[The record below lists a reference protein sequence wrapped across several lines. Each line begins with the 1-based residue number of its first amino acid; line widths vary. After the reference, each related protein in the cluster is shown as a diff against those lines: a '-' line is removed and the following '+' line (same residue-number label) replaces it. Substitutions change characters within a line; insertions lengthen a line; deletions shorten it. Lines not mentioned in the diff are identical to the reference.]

1 MRLIRMTVN
10 RLGSYATEQTI
21 DFATQSDKSITVFH
35 GENGA
40 GKTSTLNSVLWGL
53 TGQVSPSM
61 LRNDPKDQLEVI
73 VNHTSIENG
82 IVPAVKIE
90 FEHEGTEYRAVR
102 KLIGNRIEGTFE
114 LWAKRNGI
122 LDPYANSSEDVMRKI
137 LPHGLARYFIFDGE
151 GFAKS
156 AAHSQT
162 IFRTSVENILGFDFL
177 DRAIDRIEKVK
188 SRKVSEAAKI
198 AGKKIS
204 DQKKRSAYE
213 RAVQQLDE
221 SRQEI
226 EKFTEQIAVFKENL
240 EMVRTNIAALNI
252 KQVEKLQKTKL
263 ECERD
268 ITKLFSEQKYF
279 ESERLNLISKYYRAI
294 FGRRIISDSLGMIEA
309 QRQKKIIPGPFDRQ
323 FINDLISDG
332 TCICGECLDDVK
344 IATLRQA
351 LQQGYTSSMQQRL
364 TRAQAVLADDY
375 DKVEDFQKYFQ
386 EFTIGIAD
394 KKTQIE
400 NKRETYEVA
409 KNELDEIGDREKSL
423 RQYQN
428 EEVRILA
435 SLRKVED
442 DLSEA
447 RTSKESA
454 EIIKNSYAGVIGIE
468 EDALEIM
475 LGNQVKKLH
484 RVIEYGKSYKQREME
499 WCHKFIRSEMQSF
512 IDGTNIPYT
521 VTLDSH
527 FKFYF
532 QTDSGRRI
540 NGSTG
545 EQKTL
550 EFAFLCTLVK
560 LVKEKSANTNGLLI
574 PASSVPLV
582 IDAPF
587 SDVAEKYIKYISDM
601 LLEVSEQLT
610 ILTINKDWPALENA
624 TQGRVGKEYLLIK
637 NIVQSSDDK
646 IQEKHIFRGKEYT
659 CVNYNASY
667 LHTTI
672 EEVVDG

>member
-1 MRLIRMTVN
+1 
-10 RLGSYATEQTI
+10 
-21 DFATQSDKSITVFH
+21 
-35 GENGA
+35 
-40 GKTSTLNSVLWGL
+40 
-53 TGQVSPSM
+53 
-61 LRNDPKDQLEVI
+61 
-73 VNHTSIENG
+73 
-82 IVPAVKIE
+82 
-90 FEHEGTEYRAVR
+90 EYRAVR
-102 KLIGNRIEGTFE
+102 KLNVPKVEGTFE

-122 LDPYANSSEDVMRKI
+122 LDPYTNSSEDVMRKI
-137 LPHGLARYFIFDGE
+137 LPRGLARYFIFDGE

-188 SRKVSEAAKI
+188 NRKNSEAAKI
-198 AGKKIS
+198 AGKKIA

-213 RAVQQLDE
+213 KAVHQLDE

-226 EKFTEQIAVFKENL
+226 EKFTEQISVFKEDL
-240 EMVRTNIAALNI
+240 EIIKTNIAALNI
-252 KQVEKLQKTKL
+252 KHVEKLQKRKL
-263 ECERD
+263 ESERD
-268 ITKLFSEQKYF
+268 INKLISTQKYF
-279 ESERLNLISKYYRAI
+279 ESERLNLITKYYRAI
-294 FGRRIISDSLGMIEA
+294 FGRRIISGSLGMIES

-332 TCICGECLDDVK
+332 TCICGECLDDAK
-344 IATLRQA
+344 IATLREA

-364 TRAQAVLADDY
+364 IRAQAVLADDY
-375 DKVEDFQKYFQ
+375 DKVEAFQKYFQ
-386 EFTIGIAD
+386 EFTIEIAD

-400 NKRETYEVA
+400 NKREDYEAA
-409 KNELDEIGDREKSL
+409 KNELDEIGDRDKLL

-428 EEVRILA
+428 EEVRNMA
-435 SLRKVED
+435 GLRKAED
-442 DLSEA
+442 DLYEA
-447 RTSKESA
+447 RARKEAA
-454 EIIKNSYAGVIGIE
+454 ERIKNSYAGVIGT
-468 EDALEIM
+468 EDKLEIM
-475 LGNQVKKLH
+475 LRNQVKKLD

-499 WCHKFIRSEMQSF
+499 WCHQFIRSEMQNF
-512 IDGTNIPYT
+512 IYGTNIPYT
-521 VTLDSH
+521 VTLDSN
-527 FKFYF
+527 FKFHF

-540 NGSTG
+540 SGSTG

-610 ILTINKDWPALENA
+610 ILTINKDWPALEKA

-646 IQEKHIFRGKEYT
+646 IQEKHVFRGKEYT
-659 CVNYNASY
+659 CVNYNAPY
-667 LHTTI
+667 LRTTI